1 MIDYKK
7 AETIDNPYHEPSR
20 ENLQKFESFG
30 SSKQVT
36 ENLGNKGL
44 GNKAS
49 LIDRA
54 GHCN

>member
-1 MIDYKK
+1 MSKRNVNVDLSYLS
-7 AETIDNPYHEPSR
+7 NV
-20 ENLQKFESFG
+20 Q
-30 SSKQVT
+30 KQVT

-49 LIDRA
+49 LIYRA